1 MKGGKGLKSS
11 TSLGSSSSSLGGGD
25 QFVPQKTL
33 GSRKLLKARSSKMQ
47 RLYEESRIPFVQDFL
62 ERNPQCAFLMHVI
75 GDSTED
81 YPVLGATRNVTRCPH
96 RADDVHE
103 IVNRARGGNLVPID
117 GQNEAEQFLGLCR
130 RHHTWVTTHPLKS
143 KELGYSR

>member
-1 MKGGKGLKSS
+1 MLKRNASLSSESSLKSKKGLPRRS
-11 TSLGSSSSSLGGGD
+11 
-25 QFVPQKTL
+25 QKQQ
-33 GSRKLLKARSSKMQ
+33 KI
-47 RLYEESRIPFVQDFL
+47 YEEERIPFVQDFL

-81 YPVLGATRNVTRCPH
+81 YPVLGATRNVIRCPH

-103 IVNRARGGNLVPID
+103 IVNRGRGGNIVPIG

-143 KELGYSR
+143 RELGYTR